1 MQTALDRNGK
11 EIKAGSLVRSKNSE
25 IIRIVLSKSDGSI
38 LYPLGINGDEI
49 RIRGLRMGSHRQEWT
64 FLKPN
69 NVEVVG

>member
-1 MQTALDRNGK
+1 MRTALDRNGN

-25 IIRIVLSKSDGSI
+25 IIRIVLSNTNGSVV
-38 LYPLGINGDEI
+38 YPGGMNGDEI
-49 RIRGLRMGSHRQEWT
+49 RIRGLRMGSHRQDWT

>member
-1 MQTALDRNGK
+1 MQTALDRNGN

-25 IIRIVLSKSDGSI
+25 IIRIVLSNTNGSI
-38 LYPLGINGDEI
+38 VHLGGMNGDEI
-49 RIRGLRMGSHRQEWT
+49 RIRGLRMGSHRQDWT